1 MNTCKDTGKSYST
14 ACPGNPYAA
23 DVEKVMGKR
32 LGWRRCQGLRDAGF
46 ECQAEEFGLCP
57 EDSKG
62 ATEER

>member
-1 MNTCKDTGKSYST
+1 MV
-14 ACPGNPYAA
+14 
-23 DVEKVMGKR
+23 DVEKVMGW
-32 LGWRRCQGLRDAGF
+32 GRCQGLHDAGF

>member
-1 MNTCKDTGKSYST
+1 M
-14 ACPGNPYAA
+14 ACPGNPCVA